1 MKMFEVRNQ
10 GKKQI
15 LYHTVETNL
24 YTYWSFPLR
33 FPLIVGWSDYID
45 YFVCLQDIN
54 IVMGH
59 IFTSD
64 FRKV

>member
-1 MKMFEVRNQ
+1 MFEVRNQ

-15 LYHTVETNL
+15 LYYAVETNL
-24 YTYWSFPLR
+24 YT
-33 FPLIVGWSDYID
+33 G
-45 YFVCLQDIN
+45 YFVYLHDIN

>member
-1 MKMFEVRNQ
+1 MSEVRNQ

-15 LYHTVETNL
+15 LYYTVKTNL
-24 YTYWSFPLR
+24 
-33 FPLIVGWSDYID
+33 YID